1 MMRPIVF
8 LIAATAFTSQAPR
21 LRAQEAGPNVRDQIE
36 LNRQTIEAKRTEIQ
50 QQALKLT
57 AEQSEQFWPVYR
69 EYQNELSRLGDQ
81 KVRLLQTYALSY
93 AGMSEKQADEVLSQW
108 FKLRAQ
114 QLDIQRKY
122 QSKFRKVLPAPKVL
136 RVFQMETLMDAVIT
150 GNLQASLPLAEEAGK
165 SN

>member
-1 MMRPIVF
+1 VAHR
-8 LIAATAFTSQAPR
+8 
-21 LRAQEAGPNVRDQIE
+21 G
-36 LNRQTIEAKRTEIQ
+36 KRTEIQ

>member
-1 MMRPIVF
+1 MMRPIVV